1 MRQSALLKIFADHG
15 VKHSPILGA
24 MPHVQTYEFEG
35 CRLAYRIDGTGP
47 PLVMIQGVGAHGI
60 AYNPQV
66 EILQA
71 GYTCLTFDNR
81 GIGASQPVG
90 KTLTVHQMAAD
101 TLALMDH
108 LGWQSAHIVGH
119 SLGGLIALELA
130 LTAKSRVRSLTL
142 LNTFANGTDATRMS
156 LQLLWISLKLK
167 FGTRRIRRNA
177 FMELVLAPGQKK
189 EQGAGVADHLA
200 RVLGHDV
207 ADLPAISAMQLAAMK
222 SHDVTPRLE
231 LAGIP
236 TLVISGEKDMIA
248 RPASGRA
255 IAAGIPGARYV
266 EIAGASHAFPIL
278 EAERCA
284 GLTLEHLAEAEGKTK
299 PL

>member
-1 MRQSALLKIFADHG
+1 
-15 VKHSPILGA
+15 
-24 MPHVQTYEFEG
+24 
-35 CRLAYRIDGTGP
+35 
-47 PLVMIQGVGAHGI
+47 MIQGVGAHGTSW
-60 AYNPQV
+60 NPQV
-66 EILQA
+66 EILKA
-71 GYTCLTFDNR
+71 SYNCLTFDNR

-90 KTLTVHQMAAD
+90 MKLTVHQMAAD
-101 TLALMDH
+101 ALALMDH
-108 LGWQSAHIVGH
+108 LGWQSAHVVGH

-167 FGTRRIRRNA
+167 FGTRGIRRNA

-222 SHDVTPRLE
+222 SQDVTPRLGE
-231 LAGIP
+231 LAGVP
-236 TLVISGEKDMIA
+236 TLVISGQKDLIA
-248 RPASGRA
+248 RPASGKA
-255 IAAGIPGARYV
+255 IAAGVPGARYV

-284 GLTLEHLAEAEGKTK
+284 GLTLENLVEAERKAK

>member
-1 MRQSALLKIFADHG
+1 
-15 VKHSPILGA
+15 
-24 MPHVQTYEFEG
+24 MPQVQTYEFQG
-35 CRLAYRIDGTGP
+35 CRLAYRIDGAGP

-66 EILQA
+66 EILKA
-71 GYTCLTFDNR
+71 SYTCLTFDNR

-90 KTLTVHQMAAD
+90 KKLTVHQMAAD
-101 TLALMDH
+101 ALALMDH

-119 SLGGLIALELA
+119 SLGGLISLELA
-130 LTAKSRVRSLTL
+130 LTARSRVRSLTL
-142 LNTFANGTDATRMS
+142 LNTFPNGADATRMS
-156 LQLLWISLKLK
+156 LQLLWISLRLK
-167 FGTRRIRRNA
+167 FGTRPIRRNA
-177 FMELVLAPGQKK
+177 FMELVLAPGQEKTRT
-189 EQGAGVADHLA
+189 AGLVERLA
-200 RVLGHDV
+200 RVFGHDIG
-207 ADLPAISAMQLAAMK
+207 DLPAISARQLAAMK
-222 SHDVTPRLE
+222 AHDVTPRLGE

-236 TLVISGEKDMIA
+236 TLVISGEKDLIA
-248 RPASGRA
+248 RPASGKA

-284 GLTLEHLAEAEGKTK
+284 DLIMKHLAEAERKTK